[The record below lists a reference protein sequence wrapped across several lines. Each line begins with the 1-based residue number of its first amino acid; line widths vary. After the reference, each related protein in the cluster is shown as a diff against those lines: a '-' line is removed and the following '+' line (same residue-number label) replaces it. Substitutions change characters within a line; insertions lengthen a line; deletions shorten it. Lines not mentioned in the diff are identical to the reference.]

1 MPNTLSRVEIT
12 VNGKVQGV
20 GFRRYVQKEAARI
33 DVKGFTEN
41 LDDGRVRVVAEGFKS
56 QLQELLKSVEL
67 GPRFSEVEECCT
79 EWHDFK
85 NEFESFSV
93 KR

>member
-1 MPNTLSRVEIT
+1 MPNTLSRVEIV

-20 GFRRYVQKEAARI
+20 GFRRYVQKEAGRI

-41 LDDGRVRVVAEGFKS
+41 LEDGRVRVVAEGFRS
-56 QLQELLKSVEL
+56 QLDELIKRVEL
-67 GPRFSEVEECCT
+67 GPRFSEVEECNT
-79 EWHDFK
+79 DWQDYKH
-85 NEFESFSV
+85 EFEEFSI

>member
-1 MPNTLSRVEIT
+1 MSNTLSRLEIL

-33 DVKGFTEN
+33 DIKGFTEN
-41 LDDGRVRVVAEGFKS
+41 LNNGGVRVVAEGFKS
-56 QLQELLKSVEL
+56 QLEELLKRVEL

-85 NEFESFSV
+85 NEFEEFKV